1 MIYIG
6 FLIKKCSIMSINAH
20 YWAFKQIIIKPWS
33 FYRIMGRFI
42 IEVNVSCLVSLMLTL
57 TWGVNILF
65 EKLTPEVGVS
75 IWKKKSLAHYAS
87 RGVDFMQSLS
97 SFWISLMMTWTL
109 MPLYWALSNLSY
121 YWSESWRRCNLKCVC
136 WCIDGD
142 VGSSFGL
149 GASE

>member
-1 MIYIG
+1 MNYIG

-75 IWKKKSLAHYAS
+75 IWKKTKL
-87 RGVDFMQSLS
+87 G
-97 SFWISLMMTWTL
+97 TL
-109 MPLYWALSNLSY
+109 CLWGCGFHAKPIFFLNIFYGDLHFDAFILGSVKFVLLLVRILEKVQFKMCLLVYW
-121 YWSESWRRCNLKCVC
+121 WRC
-136 WCIDGD
+136 G
-142 VGSSFGL
+142 
-149 GASE
+149 